1 VQLKFHDLFI
11 NSWRITHYLHL
22 SRTYIIVTLARTTTS
37 TTTTTTA
44 ATLTL
49 TQFNCKYC
57 SRIGFALVTLA
68 HTWL

>member
-1 VQLKFHDLFI
+1 
-11 NSWRITHYLHL
+11 
-22 SRTYIIVTLARTTTS
+22 LARTTTS